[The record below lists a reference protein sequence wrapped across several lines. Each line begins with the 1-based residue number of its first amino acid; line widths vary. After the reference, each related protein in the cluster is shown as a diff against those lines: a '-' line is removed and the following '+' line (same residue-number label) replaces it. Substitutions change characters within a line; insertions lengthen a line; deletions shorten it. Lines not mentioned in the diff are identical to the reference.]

1 MTIIEPKKFK
11 SRSKFV
17 ILPIL
22 AIVTIASLTVVAF
35 YNKTVDLRFRLTE
48 QEKELEDLKV
58 LNAELKNKIYTYL
71 DTDVLSNTARELGL
85 VLEKKPVYLE
95 TKSDELVTNL

>member
-1 MTIIEPKKFK
+1 MTIIEPKKIK

-22 AIVTIASLTVVAF
+22 AIVIVSSLAVIAL
-35 YNKTVDLRFRLTE
+35 YNKTVDFRFRLTE
-48 QEKELEDLKV
+48 QEKELENLKV
-58 LNAELKNKIYTYL
+58 LNAELKNKVYSYL
-71 DTDVLSNTARELGL
+71 DTEVLSNTARELGL

-95 TKSDELVTNL
+95 TESDELVTNL